1 MAVSATVGARPDSG
15 WYVGNARRNLAISNP
30 QRAP

>member
-15 WYVGNARRNLAISNP
+15 WYVGNARHDSAISNR
-30 QRAP
+30 QWTS